1 MRAPVLIECEILLL
15 SRGGLVAMSSVMLK
29 TNGFGSLWQSLGDA
43 EGQMLLQ
50 RMKEM

>member
-1 MRAPVLIECEILLL
+1 MLTECEILLL

-29 TNGFGSLWQSLGDA
+29 TNGFGSQWQSLGAA
-43 EGQMLLQ
+43 EGQMSLH